1 MITGMTQTT
10 SRIADKVRG
19 VAAEKRFT
27 QGTIAQTLGI
37 ARSSVAER
45 IAGRVSFTADELLAL
60 SIAMDV
66 PVSRFFPESPSE
78 RAA

>member
-1 MITGMTQTT
+1 MTQTT

-27 QGTIAQTLGI
+27 QGAIAQALGI

-45 IAGRVSFTADELLAL
+45 LAGRVSFTADEILKL
-60 SIAMDV
+60 SAAMDV
-66 PVSRFFPESPSE
+66 PVSRFFPEPSLE
-78 RAA
+78 RVA

>member
-1 MITGMTQTT
+1 MTDTT

-27 QGTIAQTLGI
+27 QQRIALTLGI

-45 IAGRVSFTADELLAL
+45 FGGRVSFTADEVFTLAV
-60 SIAMDV
+60 AMDV
-66 PVSRFFPESPSE
+66 PVARFFPE

>member
-1 MITGMTQTT
+1 MTQTT
-10 SRIADKVRG
+10 SGIVDKVRG

-27 QGTIAQTLGI
+27 QQRIALTLGI

-45 IAGRVSFTADELLAL
+45 FAGRVSFTADEVYKLAV
-60 SIAMDV
+60 AMDV
-66 PVSRFFPESPSE
+66 PVARFFPEPDRNG